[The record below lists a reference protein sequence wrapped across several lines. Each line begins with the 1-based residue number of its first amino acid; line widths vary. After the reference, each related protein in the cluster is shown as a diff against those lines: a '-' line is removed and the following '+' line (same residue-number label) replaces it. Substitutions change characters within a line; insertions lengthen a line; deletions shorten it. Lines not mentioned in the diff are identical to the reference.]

1 MYHPTILD
9 VKQPIANFNNIANE
23 SNWRDLIID
32 DRTNSDIFFEVDI
45 QPIKPLLPLGMTDNG
60 EQVVINRSENHLIA
74 THGKQYTLLKNED
87 AFNAINNAINNLA
100 NEGKIDLDGAFI
112 KDAVVQKGGKV
123 IRQWF
128 FPAHKVSVGQGDSVI
143 LRLVVINSYDGSCNF
158 QIQAGGFRIV
168 CTNGLVTGEKFLS
181 LNARHSGDMNL
192 EYMMR
197 YVESAI
203 TCFSNMG
210 VYWHKLIKTPLSDK
224 HADLL
229 ITELATENQKVSMNK
244 FVMFD
249 RLYQEH
255 KADLG
260 ANYWAMYNTITAWS
274 THYKVSD
281 KNIANLENVRLKRE
295 SEVSVFLKNR
305 LWEVEPV

>member
-9 VKQPIANFNNIANE
+9 VKQPIASFNNIANE
-23 SNWRDLIID
+23 SNWRDLIVD
-32 DRTNSDIFFEVDI
+32 DRTNSDIFFDVDI
-45 QPIKPLLPLGMTDNG
+45 QPINPLLPLGMTDNG

-87 AFNAINNAINNLA
+87 AFDAVNKAINNLA

-128 FPAHKVSVGQGDSVI
+128 FPAHKVSVGQGDNVI

-197 YVESAI
+197 NVETAI
-203 TCFSNMG
+203 TSFSNMG
-210 VYWHKLIKTPLSDK
+210 LYWHQLIKTPLSDK

-244 FVMFD
+244 FDMFD
-249 RLYQEH
+249 RLYQQH
-255 KADLG
+255 KLDLG
-260 ANYWAMYNTITAWS
+260 ANYWAMYNTITAWA
-274 THYKVSD
+274 THYKVNEN
-281 KNIANLENVRLKRE
+281 NIANLENVRLKRE
-295 SEVSVFLKNR
+295 GEVSVFLKNR

>member
-32 DRTNSDIFFEVDI
+32 DRTNSDIFFDVDI
-45 QPIKPLLPLGMTDNG
+45 QPISPLLPLGMTDNG
-60 EQVVINRSENHLIA
+60 EQIVINRSENHLIA

-87 AFNAINNAINNLA
+87 AFDAVNKAINNLA

-128 FPAHKVSVGQGDSVI
+128 FPAHKVSVGQGDNVI

-197 YVESAI
+197 NVETAI
-203 TCFSNMG
+203 TSFSNMG
-210 VYWHKLIKTPLSDK
+210 LYWHQLIKTPLSDK

-244 FVMFD
+244 FDMFD

-255 KADLG
+255 KSDLG

-274 THYKVSD
+274 THYKVNEN
-281 KNIANLENVRLKRE
+281 NIANLENVRLKRE
-295 SEVSVFLKNR
+295 GEVSVFLKNR